1 MNAENLK
8 GKDEIIFEE
17 KEKNV
22 RNNMKDHDNNN
33 LYSEDIILNEKK
45 DKNHNDD
52 YDGNYVGMKRDKEN
66 FVSFKDDKNNLISVK
81 PSTLKN
87 SLIFQDKKNNLKKK
101 VTIKGDYIRKKNDE
115 IYLDKNNLFNEI
127 NLLIKKKLKINDV
140 IKLDLF
146 HKDNSIQIKP
156 YVIFDDYKNVNIENK
171 ISIEIINFLK
181 NCLENNKK
189 YINIHSSVVELRG
202 TFNDELINLPILNE
216 TILQKIKKIFEIEEL
231 YYYDVK
237 QEKEK
242 KNKINMNKSED
253 YKNDEQGKEF
263 LNSSINEN
271 NNENSKN
278 DDSSSSVCADSDVL
292 INLYKEVK
300 KEEDKERKKKDDEIM
315 NEHVHEKL
323 IKKKKKKKKIDKD
336 KLYIEKLKKLVEEG
350 SADESYN
357 SSNDKSSE
365 DYDDRGNDKNQILY
379 KRKII
384 YSKWKA
390 PVQIKKKEKKKILKK
405 KNKNEID
412 KKEDDHYDQEYNNN
426 NDNNNDDNSLT
437 NIKIFKEVENDIVCV
452 YYPNSS
458 YNQCLCLSSYEYITN
473 GQEHILPN
481 NHDIYGH
488 NNKNDT
494 YMNNASFCVN
504 TLNEENIKIKKRY
517 VKDISIY
524 NFCCDDKYK
533 GCNLYLHIAK
543 TKKLKNCK
551 MNYNIP
557 YEHFLE
563 NYDII
568 KMYEIKKDKGNDD
581 KRNDNVKNDDEMNNH
596 VTNDDEMNNHVKND
610 DEMNNH
616 VKNDDEM
623 NNHVTNDDEMNN
635 HVKNDDEM
643 NNHVKND
650 DEMNN
655 HVKNDD
661 EMNNHVTNDDEMNNH
676 VKNDDEMNNHVTND
690 DEMNN
695 HAKNDDE
702 QINCREKMNSDNQ
715 INKGEKKRNL
725 IGKLFEIEKDWKIN
739 IDMHID
745 IEKLIKE
752 YKKCNN
758 RNEEIHISD
767 NNLTDDKN
775 EQKYKSNKLHY
786 MIYNFY
792 KNFDCLMNL
801 INRLKNNSIKYEYY
815 FPKMIG
821 DVNEEIRKH
830 YDKKKVILLKKSNIK
845 YIRVFNNEVKR
856 IMILFFVSYNSKI
869 LDLACGHGQDML
881 KYNSVQNKVYVG
893 IDLSKKEIE
902 LAKERLNQND
912 MKGLCNNDNFIFL
925 QGDILN
931 NKFYRKWKSK
941 NIMFDIISINLALH
955 YVIYNEK
962 SSKKFFKIIE
972 NFLENDG
979 LLLATTISTVTL
991 TDFLM
996 KRSNIEMNGDNIT
1009 ITLENDLFTI
1019 KFDQENLLKIFKNKI
1034 CLEEFI
1040 EFINNNSGSQIK
1052 YDYFSNL
1059 IRYSL
1064 DNVVGIKYYFYLYD
1078 TIDAHEFVIPQTYL
1092 KKKLEELDMV
1102 ELFNNTAIMFLHY
1115 ITNNLE
1121 TYEKYDNIKYFHLLN
1136 KTIDH
1141 NIFKNIKER
1150 INKIH
1155 GYSRDSQ
1162 IYYDIC
1168 SLYHV
1173 YVYKKNFDATIFG
1186 TLLYNTTWK
1195 TLPLN
1200 FICNI

>member
-1 MNAENLK
+1 MNVENLK
-8 GKDEIIFEE
+8 GKGEIIFDE
-17 KEKNV
+17 KVKDV
-22 RNNMKDHDNNN
+22 RNNVKDHDNNN

-45 DKNHNDD
+45 DKDQNAD
-52 YDGNYVGMKRDKEN
+52 YDGKYIGMKEDKGN
-66 FVSFKDDKNNLISVK
+66 SVCFKDDKNNIINVK

-87 SLIFQDKKNNLKKK
+87 SMTFADKKNNLKKK
-101 VTIKGDYIRKKNDE
+101 VIIKGDYLDKKNDE

-156 YVIFDDYKNVNIENK
+156 YVIFDDYKNINIENK

-181 NCLENNKK
+181 NCIENNKK

-216 TILQKIKKIFEIEEL
+216 TILQKISNNNYKYKFNIDNEVLNYIYIDLFNIRKSKYKFKILEKIFEIEEL

-237 QEKEK
+237 QEKEEK
-242 KNKINMNKSED
+242 KKKINIKKSED
-253 YKNDEQGKEF
+253 YKNDEEGKEYI
-263 LNSSINEN
+263 NSSINEN
-271 NNENSKN
+271 SNENSKN
-278 DDSSSSVCADSDVL
+278 DVSSSSECADSDVL

-300 KEEDKERKKKDDEIM
+300 KEEDKERKKKDDETI
-315 NEHVHEKL
+315 NEDVHEKL
-323 IKKKKKKKKIDKD
+323 KKKKKKKKIDKD

-357 SSNDKSSE
+357 SSNDKSSGE
-365 DYDDRGNDKNQILY
+365 DYNDGGNDKNQILY

-390 PVQIKKKEKKKILKK
+390 PVQIKKKK
-405 KNKNEID
+405 KNKNESD
-412 KKEDDHYDQEYNNN
+412 NKENDNYDQEYNNN
-426 NDNNNDDNSLT
+426 ENNNNENNNNKNNNNKNNNNENNNNENNNNENNNNKNNNNENNNNENNNNESNNNENNNNESNNNENNNNENNNNGFT
-437 NIKIFKEVENDIVCV
+437 IIKIFKEVENDIVCV

-458 YNQCLCLSSYEYITN
+458 YNQCLCLSSYEYMTN

-488 NNKNDT
+488 NNKDDT
-494 YMNNASFCVN
+494 HMNNGSFCMN
-504 TLNEENIKIKKRY
+504 ILNEENIKIKKRY

-557 YEHFLE
+557 YEHFSE

-568 KMYEIKKDKGNDD
+568 KMYEIKKDKGNDAE
-581 KRNDNVKNDDEMNNH
+581 KNDNVNNDNEKVDDEKI
-596 VTNDDEMNNHVKND
+596 DDEKID
-610 DEMNNH
+610 DE
-616 VKNDDEM
+616 K
-623 NNHVTNDDEMNN
+623 
-635 HVKNDDEM
+635 
-643 NNHVKND
+643 
-650 DEMNN
+650 
-655 HVKNDD
+655 
-661 EMNNHVTNDDEMNNH
+661 
-676 VKNDDEMNNHVTND
+676 
-690 DEMNN
+690 
-695 HAKNDDE
+695 
-702 QINCREKMNSDNQ
+702 INCREKINSDNQ

-752 YKKCNN
+752 YKKFNN
-758 RNEEIHISD
+758 RNQEIHISD
-767 NNLTDDKN
+767 NNLMDEKN
-775 EQKYKSNKLHY
+775 VEKCKSNKLHY

-801 INRLKNNSIKYEYY
+801 INKLKNNSIKYEYY

-1173 YVYKKNFDATIFG
+1173 YVYKKNFDATILG
-1186 TLLYNTTWK
+1186 TM
-1195 TLPLN
+1195 
-1200 FICNI
+1200 

>member
-22 RNNMKDHDNNN
+22 RNNMKDHDNNS

-45 DKNHNDD
+45 IKNRNDD
-52 YDGNYVGMKRDKEN
+52 YDGNYVGIKGDKEN
-66 FVSFKDDKNNLISVK
+66 FVSFNDDKNNLINVK

-87 SLIFQDKKNNLKKK
+87 SLIFEDKKYNLKKK
-101 VTIKGDYIRKKNDE
+101 VTIKGDYIHKKNDG

-216 TILQKIKKIFEIEEL
+216 TILQKISNNNYKYKFNIDNEVLNYIYVDLFKIHKSKYKFKILEKIFEIEEL

-242 KNKINMNKSED
+242 KKKINMKNSED

-263 LNSSINEN
+263 INSSIIEN

-278 DDSSSSVCADSDVL
+278 DDSSSSVCEDSDVL

-300 KEEDKERKKKDDEIM
+300 KEEDEERKKKDDETM
-315 NEHVHEKL
+315 NDDVHEKL
-323 IKKKKKKKKIDKD
+323 IKKKKKKKKKIDKD

-390 PVQIKKKEKKKILKK
+390 PVQIKKKGK

-412 KKEDDHYDQEYNNN
+412 NKEDDNYDHEYNNN
-426 NDNNNDDNSLT
+426 NDNNNNDNNNNDNNNNDNNNNDNSLT

-481 NHDIYGH
+481 NHDIYCH
-488 NNKNDT
+488 NNKDDT
-494 YMNNASFCVN
+494 YMNNASFCIN

-581 KRNDNVKNDDEMNNH
+581 KRNDNVKNDDELNNQ
-596 VTNDDEMNNHVKND
+596 VTNDDEMNNHVTNE
-610 DEMNNH
+610 DEMNDH

-623 NNHVTNDDEMNN
+623 NDHV
-635 HVKNDDEM
+635 
-643 NNHVKND
+643 
-650 DEMNN
+650 
-655 HVKNDD
+655 
-661 EMNNHVTNDDEMNNH
+661 
-676 VKNDDEMNNHVTND
+676 
-690 DEMNN
+690 
-695 HAKNDDE
+695 KNDDE
-702 QINCREKMNSDNQ
+702 QINCREKINSDNQ

-767 NNLTDDKN
+767 NNLMDDKN
-775 EQKYKSNKLHY
+775 VQKYKSNKLHY

-1040 EFINNNSGSQIK
+1040 EYINNNSGSQIK

-1173 YVYKKNFDATIFG
+1173 YVYKKNFDATILG
-1186 TLLYNTTWK
+1186 TM
-1195 TLPLN
+1195 
-1200 FICNI
+1200 

>member
-216 TILQKIKKIFEIEEL
+216 TILQKISNNNYKYKFNIDNEVLNYIYVDLFNIHKSKYKFKILEKIFEIEEL

-581 KRNDNVKNDDEMNNH
+581 KRNDN
-596 VTNDDEMNNHVKND
+596 
-610 DEMNNH
+610 
-616 VKNDDEM
+616 
-623 NNHVTNDDEMNN
+623 
-635 HVKNDDEM
+635 
-643 NNHVKND
+643 
-650 DEMNN
+650 
-655 HVKNDD
+655 
-661 EMNNHVTNDDEMNNH
+661 
-676 VKNDDEMNNHVTND
+676 
-690 DEMNN
+690 
-695 HAKNDDE
+695 
-702 QINCREKMNSDNQ
+702 
-715 INKGEKKRNL
+715 KRNL

-1168 SLYHV
+1168 SLYHRNESCHEDIINIIIGDI
-1173 YVYKKNFDATIFG
+1173 YVKYH
-1186 TLLYNTTWK
+1186 L
-1195 TLPLN
+1195 
-1200 FICNI
+1200 

>member
-1 MNAENLK
+1 MNVENLK
-8 GKDEIIFEE
+8 GKDVIMFDE
-17 KEKNV
+17 KEKDV
-22 RNNMKDHDNNN
+22 MNNMKDHDNKN
-33 LYSEDIILNEKK
+33 LYNEDIILNEKK
-45 DKNHNDD
+45 DKSHDNND
-52 YDGNYVGMKRDKEN
+52 YDEKYVGLKEGKEN
-66 FVSFKDDKNNLISVK
+66 FVSFKDNKNNVINVK
-81 PSTLKN
+81 GSTFKN
-87 SLIFQDKKNNLKKK
+87 SVTFVDKKNNFKKN
-101 VTIKGDYIRKKNDE
+101 VMIKGDYAHKKDDE

-181 NCLENNKK
+181 NCIENNKK

-216 TILQKIKKIFEIEEL
+216 TILQKISNNNYKYKFNIDNEVLNYIYVDLFNIHKSKYKFKILEKIFEIEEL

-237 QEKEK
+237 QEKERK
-242 KNKINMNKSED
+242 KNINIKKSED
-253 YKNDEQGKEF
+253 YKNDEQTKEF
-263 LNSSINEN
+263 INSSINEN

-300 KEEDKERKKKDDEIM
+300 KEEDKERKQNNHDDDDDNM
-315 NEHVHEKL
+315 NEDLHEK
-323 IKKKKKKKKIDKD
+323 IKKNKKKKKKKIDKD

-365 DYDDRGNDKNQILY
+365 DYDDGGNDKNQILY

-390 PVQIKKKEKKKILKK
+390 PVQIKKKENKKILKK
-405 KNKNEID
+405 KNKNESDNKEND
-412 KKEDDHYDQEYNNN
+412 KSDHEHNNN
-426 NDNNNDDNSLT
+426 NNNNLT
-437 NIKIFKEVENDIVCV
+437 VIKIFKEVENDIVCV

-458 YNQCLCLSSYEYITN
+458 YNQCLCLSSYEYMTN
-473 GQEHILPN
+473 GHEHILPN

-488 NNKNDT
+488 NNNDDT
-494 YMNNASFCVN
+494 HMNNENFCID
-504 TLNEENIKIKKRY
+504 TLNEENIRIKKRY

-524 NFCCDDKYK
+524 NFCCDEKYK
-533 GCNLYLHIAK
+533 GCNLYLHISK

-551 MNYNIP
+551 LNYNIP

-568 KMYEIKKDKGNDD
+568 KMYEIKKDKGNDNKNND
-581 KRNDNVKNDDEMNNH
+581 HKNNDNKINDDEKINC
-596 VTNDDEMNNHVKND
+596 E
-610 DEMNNH
+610 
-616 VKNDDEM
+616 
-623 NNHVTNDDEMNN
+623 
-635 HVKNDDEM
+635 
-643 NNHVKND
+643 
-650 DEMNN
+650 
-655 HVKNDD
+655 
-661 EMNNHVTNDDEMNNH
+661 
-676 VKNDDEMNNHVTND
+676 
-690 DEMNN
+690 
-695 HAKNDDE
+695 E
-702 QINCREKMNSDNQ
+702 QINSDHQINCDQQINCDNQ
-715 INKGEKKRNL
+715 INKGEKKRNP

-758 RNEEIHISD
+758 INEEIQMSD
-767 NNLTDDKN
+767 NNPMDDKN
-775 EQKYKSNKLHY
+775 IQKCKSNKLHY

-881 KYNSVQNKVYVG
+881 KYNTVQNKVYVG

-912 MKGLCNNDNFIFL
+912 MKGLCNSDNFIFL

-1059 IRYSL
+1059 IKYSL

-1121 TYEKYDNIKYFHLLN
+1121 TYEKYENIKYFHLLN

-1155 GYSRDSQ
+1155 GYSKDSQ

-1173 YVYKKNFDATIFG
+1173 YVYKKNFDATILG
-1186 TLLYNTTWK
+1186 TM
-1195 TLPLN
+1195 
-1200 FICNI
+1200 

>member
-216 TILQKIKKIFEIEEL
+216 TILQKISNNNYKYKFNIDNEVLNYIYVDLFNIHKSKYKFKILEKIFEIEEL

-581 KRNDNVKNDDEMNNH
+581 KRNDN
-596 VTNDDEMNNHVKND
+596 
-610 DEMNNH
+610 
-616 VKNDDEM
+616 
-623 NNHVTNDDEMNN
+623 
-635 HVKNDDEM
+635 
-643 NNHVKND
+643 
-650 DEMNN
+650 
-655 HVKNDD
+655 
-661 EMNNHVTNDDEMNNH
+661 
-676 VKNDDEMNNHVTND
+676 
-690 DEMNN
+690 
-695 HAKNDDE
+695 
-702 QINCREKMNSDNQ
+702 
-715 INKGEKKRNL
+715 KRNL

-1186 TLLYNTTWK
+1186 TM
-1195 TLPLN
+1195 
-1200 FICNI
+1200 

>member
-216 TILQKIKKIFEIEEL
+216 TILQKISNNNYKYKFNIDNEVLNYIYVDLFNIHKSKYKFKILEKIFEIEEL

-596 VTNDDEMNNHVKND
+596 
-610 DEMNNH
+610 
-616 VKNDDEM
+616 
-623 NNHVTNDDEMNN
+623 
-635 HVKNDDEM
+635 
-643 NNHVKND
+643 
-650 DEMNN
+650 
-655 HVKNDD
+655 
-661 EMNNHVTNDDEMNNH
+661 
-676 VKNDDEMNNHVTND
+676 NDDEMNNHVTND

-1186 TLLYNTTWK
+1186 TM
-1195 TLPLN
+1195 
-1200 FICNI
+1200 

>member
-216 TILQKIKKIFEIEEL
+216 TILQKISNNNYKYKFNIDNEVLNYIYVDLFNIHKSKYKFKILEKNFEIEEL

-568 KMYEIKKDKGNDD
+568 KI
-581 KRNDNVKNDDEMNNH
+581 
-596 VTNDDEMNNHVKND
+596 
-610 DEMNNH
+610 
-616 VKNDDEM
+616 
-623 NNHVTNDDEMNN
+623 
-635 HVKNDDEM
+635 
-643 NNHVKND
+643 
-650 DEMNN
+650 
-655 HVKNDD
+655 
-661 EMNNHVTNDDEMNNH
+661 
-676 VKNDDEMNNHVTND
+676 
-690 DEMNN
+690 
-695 HAKNDDE
+695 
-702 QINCREKMNSDNQ
+702 DNQ

-1186 TLLYNTTWK
+1186 TM
-1195 TLPLN
+1195 
-1200 FICNI
+1200 

>member
-1 MNAENLK
+1 MNVENLK
-8 GKDEIIFEE
+8 GKDDIIYDE
-17 KEKNV
+17 KEEDV
-22 RNNMKDHDNNN
+22 RNNMKDYDNNN
-33 LYSEDIILNEKK
+33 LFRQDIIVNEKK
-45 DKNHNDD
+45 DKNHDVN
-52 YDGNYVGMKRDKEN
+52 YDGNYFGLKEDKEN
-66 FVSFKDDKNNLISVK
+66 FVSFKDDKNNLKNVK

-87 SLIFQDKKNNLKKK
+87 NNLKKK
-101 VTIKGDYIRKKNDE
+101 VTIKGDYINKKNE
-115 IYLDKNNLFNEI
+115 GIYLDKNNLFNEI

-156 YVIFDDYKNVNIENK
+156 YVIFDDYKNINIENK
-171 ISIEIINFLK
+171 ISLEIINFLK
-181 NCLENNKK
+181 NCIENNKN

-216 TILQKIKKIFEIEEL
+216 TILQKISNNNYKYKFNIDNEVLNYIYVDLFNIHKSKYKFKILEKIFEIEEL

-242 KNKINMNKSED
+242 KNKINNKKSED
-253 YKNDEQGKEF
+253 YKYDEQGKEYM
-263 LNSSINEN
+263 NSSINEN

-300 KEEDKERKKKDDEIM
+300 KEEDEERKKNN
-315 NEHVHEKL
+315 NETINEDVHEKL
-323 IKKKKKKKKIDKD
+323 IKKKKKKKIDKD

-365 DYDDRGNDKNQILY
+365 DYDNGGNDKNQILY

-405 KNKNEID
+405 NNKNESD
-412 KKEDDHYDQEYNNN
+412 NNENDNYDQEYNNN
-426 NDNNNDDNSLT
+426 GLT
-437 NIKIFKEVENDIVCV
+437 IIKIFKEVENDIVCV

-458 YNQCLCLSSYEYITN
+458 YNQCLCLSSYEYMTN
-473 GQEHILPN
+473 GQEHILQN

-488 NNKNDT
+488 NIINDT
-494 YMNNASFCVN
+494 HMNNGSFCIN

-557 YEHFLE
+557 YEHFSE

-568 KMYEIKKDKGNDD
+568 KMYEIKKDKGNDLEKNND
-581 KRNDNVKNDDEMNNH
+581 ERNDNVKNDSENNDNVNHDGENNGDEG
-596 VTNDDEMNNHVKND
+596 NDHEENDNQKND
-610 DEMNNH
+610 DE
-616 VKNDDEM
+616 K
-623 NNHVTNDDEMNN
+623 
-635 HVKNDDEM
+635 
-643 NNHVKND
+643 
-650 DEMNN
+650 
-655 HVKNDD
+655 
-661 EMNNHVTNDDEMNNH
+661 
-676 VKNDDEMNNHVTND
+676 
-690 DEMNN
+690 
-695 HAKNDDE
+695 
-702 QINCREKMNSDNQ
+702 INCGEKINSDNQ

-725 IGKLFEIEKDWKIN
+725 KGKLFEIDKDWKIN

-767 NNLTDDKN
+767 NNPMDDKN
-775 EQKYKSNKLHY
+775 VQKCKSNKLHY

-881 KYNSVQNKVYVG
+881 KYNSIQNKVYVG

-1173 YVYKKNFDATIFG
+1173 YVYKKNFDATILG
-1186 TLLYNTTWK
+1186 TM
-1195 TLPLN
+1195 
-1200 FICNI
+1200 

>member
-216 TILQKIKKIFEIEEL
+216 TILQKISNNNYKYKFNIDNEVLNYIYVDLFNIHKSKYKFKILEKIFEIEEL

-323 IKKKKKKKKIDKD
+323 KKKKKKKKKIDKD

-596 VTNDDEMNNHVKND
+596 
-610 DEMNNH
+610 
-616 VKNDDEM
+616 
-623 NNHVTNDDEMNN
+623 
-635 HVKNDDEM
+635 
-643 NNHVKND
+643 
-650 DEMNN
+650 
-655 HVKNDD
+655 
-661 EMNNHVTNDDEMNNH
+661 
-676 VKNDDEMNNHVTND
+676 NDDEMNNHVTND

-1186 TLLYNTTWK
+1186 TM
-1195 TLPLN
+1195 
-1200 FICNI
+1200 